1 MQTKLDEAKAE
12 LLENAARVAENSPGW
27 KTGGLGGGPR
37 EDETPAGS
45 RGAGSSAAEDV
56 DSPGRATLL
65 AYLQRYYLHT
75 APEDLAGRDPVDVA
89 GAALSHFRLAG
100 TRPQGTAN
108 VRVYT
113 PTVEENG
120 WTCSH
125 SVVEVVTDDMPFLVD
140 SVTNELTRQGR
151 GIHAVIHPQVAVR
164 RDVTGRL
171 VAVLPEGAAG
181 PEERPHDALTES
193 WIHVEVDRE
202 SDRSDLKQI
211 TTDLLRVL
219 SDVRET
225 VEDWE
230 KMRDSALRIAE
241 ELPGEPTADDL
252 RDQEVEEARE
262 LLRWLAADHFTF
274 LGYREYRLSD
284 GDSLAAVPGTG
295 LGVLR
300 SDPRHSEDENH
311 PVSPSFSRL
320 PADARAKA
328 REHKLL
334 VITKANSRATVH
346 RPGYLDYVGVKKFDD
361 KGNVVGERRFLGLF
375 SSAAYTESVR
385 RVPVVRRKVAEVLE
399 GAGFSPNSHD
409 GRDLLQILETYP
421 RDELFQTPVD
431 ELRSIVTSVLY
442 LQERRRLRLYLR
454 QDEYGRYYSALVY
467 LPRDRYTTGVRL
479 RLVDIL
485 KEELGGTSVDFTA
498 WNTESILSRLHFVV
512 RVPRGTELAKLTDA
526 DTDRIEGRLVE
537 AARSWA
543 DAFAEA
549 LNDECGEE
557 RAAEL
562 LRRYGTAIPEGYKA
576 DHSPRA
582 AVADLVHLEAL
593 DKTEKDFSL
602 SLYEPVGAGPGER
615 RFKIYRSGE
624 QVSLSAVL
632 PVLQRLGVEVVDEHP
647 YELRCS
653 DRTHVWIYD
662 FGLRLPQGG
671 SGSGDY
677 LTEDDRD
684 RFQEA
689 FAAVWTGAAENDGF
703 NALVLRAGLDW
714 RQAMV
719 LRAYA
724 KYLRQS
730 GSTFSQDYM
739 EDTLRTNVHTTR
751 LLVSL
756 FEARMSPS
764 RQRAGTELIDG
775 LMEELD
781 GALDQVASLDEDRIL
796 RSFLTLI
803 KATLRTNYFQ
813 SAGEGSIGRGQSAG
827 EGSIG
832 RGQSAGEGS
841 ARVHGT
847 DKASARV
854 HGTGEASARV
864 HGTGEASARSHS
876 TDKASA
882 RVHGTGE
889 ASARSHGTDKASARS
904 HSTGEASA
912 RRGQKAPGGEPHRYV
927 SMKFDPQAIPDLP
940 APRPA
945 YEIWVYSPRVEGVH
959 LRFGKVARGGLRWS
973 DRREDFRTE
982 ILGLVKA
989 QMVKNTV
996 IVPVGAKG
1004 GFVAKQL
1011 PDPAADRD
1019 AWLAEGIASYKV
1031 FISALLDITD
1041 NMVAGEVVPPAD
1053 VVRHDGDDTY
1063 LVVAADK
1070 GTASFSDIA
1079 NDVAVAYDFWL
1090 GDAFAS
1096 GGSAGYDHKGMGIT
1110 ARGAW
1115 ESVKR
1120 HFRELGHDTQS
1131 EDFTVVGVGDMSGDV
1146 FGNGMLLSEHIRL
1159 VAAFDHR
1166 HIFLD
1171 PHPDAATSYAER
1183 RRLYDVPRSS
1193 WADYDKGL
1201 LSPGGGIHPRTA
1213 KSIPVNAHV
1222 REALGIEPGVTKL
1235 TPADLMKAILAAP
1248 VDLLWN
1254 GGIGTYVKAST
1265 ESNADVGDKAND
1277 AIRVNGE
1284 DLRAKVVGEGGNLG
1298 LTQLGRIEFA
1308 RRGADGEGGKVN
1320 TDAIDNSAGV
1330 DTSDHEVNIKIL
1342 LNGLVTEGDMTVKQ
1356 RNKLLAA
1363 MTDEIGELVLR
1374 NNYAQNTALGNAQAQ
1389 APSLLHAHQRF
1400 MRRLVR
1406 DGHLNRALEFLPP
1419 ERQIRELLNSGRG
1432 LSQPELAVLL
1442 AYTKITV
1449 ADELIHTGLP
1459 DDPYLRKLLLA
1470 YFPQQ
1475 LREQF
1480 PERIGSH
1487 ALRRE
1492 IITTVLVNDTVNTGG
1507 STFLHR
1513 LREETGAS
1521 VEEIVRAQTA
1531 SREIFGLSAVWDAV
1545 EALDN
1550 RAPAAVQTRIRLHSR
1565 RLVERGTRWL
1575 LGNRPQPLEI
1585 AGTIEFFAAGV
1596 ERVWAQLPT
1605 MLRGAELE
1613 WYQRILAEL
1622 TDAGVPEELAL
1633 RVAGFSS
1640 AFPTLDIVAI
1650 ADRTKQDPLSVAEV
1664 YYDLG
1669 DRLRISRL
1677 MDRIV
1682 ELPRADRWQSMA
1694 RASIRED
1701 LYAAHAGLT
1710 SDVLT
1715 VGNGNA
1721 TPEERFAA
1729 WERKNAAILSRSRAT
1744 LDEIQSSDAFD
1755 LANLSVAMRTMR
1767 GLLRTHS

>member
-12 LLENAARVAENSPGW
+12 LLARAAKVADNSPG
-27 KTGGLGGGPR
+27 GGVGGPGG
-37 EDETPAGS
+37 TPGVRVAAAGADQE
-45 RGAGSSAAEDV
+45 RPGQDV
-56 DSPGRATLL
+56 LL

-75 APEDLAGRDPVDVA
+75 APEDIAGRDPVDVF
-89 GAALSHFRLAG
+89 GAASSHYRLAE

-108 VRVYT
+108 VRVHT

-140 SVTNELTRQGR
+140 SVTNELSRQGR
-151 GIHAVIHPQVAVR
+151 GIHVVIHPQVVVR
-164 RDVTGRL
+164 RDVTGKL
-171 VAVLPEGAAG
+171 IEVLADGNGISTSLQGRKDAKGAG
-181 PEERPHDALTES
+181 TGLPHDALVES
-193 WIHVEVDRE
+193 WIHVEIDRE
-202 SDRSDLKQI
+202 TDRSDLQQI
-211 TTDLLRVL
+211 STDLLRVL

-225 VEDWE
+225 VEDWD
-230 KMRDSALRIAE
+230 KMRDAALRIADD
-241 ELPGEPTADDL
+241 LPGEPLDDL
-252 RDQEVEEARE
+252 ADEEVNEARE

-274 LGYREYRLSD
+274 LGYREYELKD
-284 GDSLAAVPGTG
+284 TDALAAVPGTG
-295 LGVLR
+295 LGILR
-300 SDPRHSEDENH
+300 SDPHHSVDEAH
-311 PVSPSFSRL
+311 PVSPSFDRL

-328 REHKLL
+328 RERKLL
-334 VITKANSRATVH
+334 ILTKANSRSTVH
-346 RPGYLDYVGVKKFDD
+346 RPSYLDYVGVKKFDAD
-361 KGNVVGERRFLGLF
+361 GNVIGERRFLGLF

-385 RVPVVRRKVAEVLE
+385 RVPVIRRKVAEVLE

-431 ELRSIVTSVLY
+431 QLRSVVTSVLY

-454 QDEYGRYYSALVY
+454 QDEYGRYYSAIVY

-479 RLVDIL
+479 RLIDIL

-512 RVPRGTELAKLTDA
+512 RVAPGTELPDLTDA
-526 DTDRIEGRLVE
+526 EADRIEARLVE

-543 DAFAEA
+543 DGFQEA
-549 LNDECGEE
+549 LNAECGEE

-562 LRRYGTAIPEGYKA
+562 MRQYGHSFPEGYKA
-576 DHSPRA
+576 DHTPRS

-593 DKTEKDFSL
+593 KKDEKDFAL

-615 RFKIYRSGE
+615 RFKIYRTGE

-632 PVLQRLGVEVVDEHP
+632 PALQRLGVEVVDERP
-647 YELRCS
+647 YELRCA
-653 DRTHVWIYD
+653 DRTHAWIYD
-662 FGLRLPQGG
+662 FGLRMPQTNGNG
-671 SGSGDY
+671 NY
-677 LTEDDRD
+677 LADDARD
-684 RFQEA
+684 RFQDA
-689 FAAVWTGAAENDGF
+689 FAAVWTGEAENDGF
-703 NALVLRAGLDW
+703 NSLVLGAGLNW

-724 KYLRQS
+724 KYLRQA

-739 EDTLRTNVHTTR
+739 ESTLRNNVHTTR

-756 FEARMSPS
+756 FEARMSPE
-764 RQRAGTELIDG
+764 RQRAGTELTDG
-775 LMEELD
+775 LLEELD

-796 RSFLTLI
+796 RSFLTVI
-803 KATLRTNYFQ
+803 KATLRTNFFQ
-813 SAGEGSIGRGQSAG
+813 MADDGRP
-827 EGSIG
+827 
-832 RGQSAGEGS
+832 
-841 ARVHGT
+841 
-847 DKASARV
+847 
-854 HGTGEASARV
+854 
-864 HGTGEASARSHS
+864 HS
-876 TDKASA
+876 
-882 RVHGTGE
+882 
-889 ASARSHGTDKASARS
+889 
-904 HSTGEASA
+904 
-912 RRGQKAPGGEPHRYV
+912 YV
-927 SMKFDPQAIPDLP
+927 SMKFDPQSIPDLP

-945 YEIWVYSPRVEGVH
+945 FEIWVYSPRVEGVH

-1011 PDPAADRD
+1011 PDPAVDRD
-1019 AWLAEGIASYKV
+1019 AWMAEGIASYRT

-1041 NMVAGEVVPPAD
+1041 NMVAGEVVPPRD
-1053 VVRHDGDDTY
+1053 VVRHDEDDTY

-1070 GTASFSDIA
+1070 GTAKFSDIA
-1079 NDVAVAYDFWL
+1079 NEVAVSYGFWL

-1120 HFRELGHDTQS
+1120 HFRELGHDTQT

-1166 HIFLD
+1166 HIFID
-1171 PHPDAATSYAER
+1171 PNPDAATSYAER
-1183 RRLYDVPRSS
+1183 RRLFDLPRSS
-1193 WADYDKGL
+1193 WADYNKEL
-1201 LSPGGGIHPRTA
+1201 LSAGGGIHPRSA
-1213 KSIPVNAHV
+1213 KSIPVNAHI
-1222 REALGIEPGVTKL
+1222 REALGIESGVTKM
-1235 TPADLMKAILAAP
+1235 TPAELMQTILKAR

-1254 GGIGTYVKAST
+1254 GGIGTYIKSSA
-1265 ESNADVGDKAND
+1265 ESNPDVGDKAND
-1277 AIRVNGE
+1277 AIRVNGQ

-1298 LTQLGRIEFA
+1298 ATQLGRIEFA
-1308 RRGADGEGGKVN
+1308 RNGGRIN

-1342 LNGLVTEGDMTVKQ
+1342 LNGLVRDGDMTVKQ
-1356 RNKLLAA
+1356 RNKLLAE
-1363 MTDEIGELVLR
+1363 MTDEIGRLVLR
-1374 NNYAQNTALGNAQAQ
+1374 NNYAQNVALANATAQ

-1406 DGHLNRALEFLPP
+1406 DGDLDRGLEFLPTD
-1419 ERQIRELLNSGRG
+1419 RQIRELLNAGKG

-1442 AYTKITV
+1442 AYTKIT
-1449 ADELIHTGLP
+1449 AARELIKTSLP
-1459 DDPYLRKLLLA
+1459 DDPHLQKLLHA

-1480 PERIGSH
+1480 PEAVDGH

-1492 IITTVLVNDTVNTGG
+1492 IITTVLVNDTVNSGG

-1521 VEEIVRAQTA
+1521 IEEIVRAQFA
-1531 SREIFGLSAVWDAV
+1531 AREIFGLGQVWDAV

-1550 RAPAAVQTRIRLHSR
+1550 KVAADVQTRIRLHSR
-1565 RLVERGTRWL
+1565 RLVERGSRWL

-1585 AGTIEFFAAGV
+1585 AGTIDFFKAGV
-1596 ERVWAQLPT
+1596 EQVWAELPK
-1605 MLRGAELE
+1605 MLMGADLD
-1613 WYQRILAEL
+1613 WYQSILDEL
-1622 TDAGVPEELAL
+1622 TEAGVPGELAQ

-1640 AFPTLDIVAI
+1640 AFPVLDIVAI
-1650 ADRTKQDPLSVAEV
+1650 ADRTGKDPLSVAEV
-1664 YYDLG
+1664 YYDLA
-1669 DRLRISRL
+1669 DRLGITQL
-1677 MDRIV
+1677 MDRII

-1701 LYAAHAGLT
+1701 LYAAHAALT
-1710 SDVLT
+1710 ADVLS
-1715 VGNGNA
+1715 VGNGTS
-1721 TPEERFAA
+1721 TPEERFKA
-1729 WERKNAAILSRSRAT
+1729 WEEKNAAILTRSRST
-1744 LDEIQSSDAFD
+1744 LEEIQGSDAFD

-1767 GLLRTHS
+1767 TLLRTHA

>member
-12 LLENAARVAENSPGW
+12 LLTRAARVAENSPVGGRLPNGAP
-27 KTGGLGGGPR
+27 TGSKG
-37 EDETPAGS
+37 DEATPDQDTA
-45 RGAGSSAAEDV
+45 
-56 DSPGRATLL
+56 L
-65 AYLQRYYLHT
+65 AFLQRYYLHT
-75 APEDLAGRDPVDVA
+75 APEDLADRDPVDVF
-89 GAALSHFRLAG
+89 GAAFSHYRLAEN
-100 TRPQGTAN
+100 RPQGTAN
-108 VRVYT
+108 VRVHT

-140 SVTNELTRQGR
+140 SVTNELSRQGR
-151 GIHAVIHPQVAVR
+151 GIHVVIHPQVVVR
-164 RDVTGRL
+164 RDLTGKL
-171 VAVLPEGAAG
+171 LEVLTDPGT
-181 PEERPHDALTES
+181 ERPHDAVTES
-193 WIHVEVDRE
+193 WIHVEMDRE
-202 SDRSDLKQI
+202 TDRADLKQI
-211 TTDLLRVL
+211 SADLLRVL

-230 KMRDSALRIAE
+230 KMRDAALRIAD
-241 ELPGEPTADDL
+241 ELPSEPTADDL
-252 RDQEVEEARE
+252 RDQEVDEARE
-262 LLRWLAADHFTF
+262 LLRWLADNHFTF
-274 LGYREYRLSD
+274 LGFREYDLND
-284 GDSLAAVPGTG
+284 DDSLAAVPGTG
-295 LGVLR
+295 LGILR
-300 SDPRHSEDENH
+300 ADPQHDGEEDH

-334 VITKANSRATVH
+334 VLTKANSRATVH
-346 RPGYLDYVGVKKFDD
+346 RPSYLDYVGVKKFDAE
-361 KGNVVGERRFLGLF
+361 GNVIGERRFLGLF

-385 RVPVVRRKVAEVLE
+385 RVPVIRRKVQEVLK

-421 RDELFQTPVD
+421 RDELFQTPPD
-431 ELRSIVTSVLY
+431 ELRAIVTSVLY

-454 QDEYGRYYSALVY
+454 KDEYGRYYSALVY

-479 RLVDIL
+479 RIIDIL
-485 KEELGGTSVDFTA
+485 KEELGGDSVDFTA

-512 RVPRGTELAKLTDA
+512 RVAPGGGLPQLTDA
-526 DTDRIEGRLVE
+526 DTDRIEARLVE

-543 DAFAEA
+543 DGFGEA
-549 LNDECGEE
+549 LTAECGEE

-562 LRRYGTAIPEGYKA
+562 LRRYSGAFPEGYKA
-576 DHSPRA
+576 DHTPRA
-582 AVADLVHLEAL
+582 AVADLQHLEQL
-593 DKTEKDFSL
+593 KHGREDFAL
-602 SLYEPVGAGPGER
+602 SLYEPVGAAPGER
-615 RFKIYRSGE
+615 RFKIYRSGG

-632 PVLQRLGVEVVDEHP
+632 PVLQRLGVEVTDERP
-647 YELRCS
+647 YELRCT
-653 DRTHVWIYD
+653 DRTNAWIYD
-662 FGLRLPQGG
+662 FGLRLPKSQNGN
-671 SGSGDY
+671 GDY
-677 LTEDDRD
+677 LGDDGRE

-689 FAAVWTGAAENDGF
+689 FSAAWTGEAEVDGF
-703 NALVLRAGLDW
+703 NSLVLRAGLNW

-724 KYLRQS
+724 KYLRQA

-739 EDTLRTNVHTTR
+739 EDTLRNNVHTTR

-756 FEARMSPS
+756 FEARMSPD
-764 RQRAGTELIDG
+764 RQRAGTELTDG
-775 LMEELD
+775 LLEELD

-796 RSFLTLI
+796 RSFLTVI
-803 KATLRTNYFQ
+803 KATLRTNFFQ
-813 SAGEGSIGRGQSAG
+813 EAEGG
-827 EGSIG
+827 
-832 RGQSAGEGS
+832 
-841 ARVHGT
+841 
-847 DKASARV
+847 K
-854 HGTGEASARV
+854 
-864 HGTGEASARSHS
+864 
-876 TDKASA
+876 
-882 RVHGTGE
+882 
-889 ASARSHGTDKASARS
+889 
-904 HSTGEASA
+904 
-912 RRGQKAPGGEPHRYV
+912 PHNYV

-1011 PDPAADRD
+1011 PDPSVDRD
-1019 AWLAEGIASYKV
+1019 AWLAEGVACYKT

-1041 NMVAGEVVPPAD
+1041 NLVAGEVVPPAD
-1053 VVRHDGDDTY
+1053 VVRHDEDDTY

-1070 GTASFSDIA
+1070 GTATFSDIA
-1079 NDVAVAYDFWL
+1079 NEVAQSYNFWL

-1120 HFRELGHDTQS
+1120 HFRELGTDTQT

-1166 HIFLD
+1166 HIVID
-1171 PHPDAATSYAER
+1171 PRPDAATSYAER
-1183 RRLYDVPRSS
+1183 RRLFELPRSS
-1193 WADYDKGL
+1193 WADYNKEL
-1201 LSPGGGIHPRTA
+1201 LSAGGGIFPRSA
-1213 KSIPVNAHV
+1213 KAIQLNAHI
-1222 REALGIEPGVTKL
+1222 REALGIETGVAKM
-1235 TPADLMKAILAAP
+1235 TPADLMKAILQAP

-1254 GGIGTYVKAST
+1254 GGIGTYVKSSA
-1265 ESNADVGDKAND
+1265 ESNSDVGDKAND
-1277 AIRVNGE
+1277 AIRVNGA
-1284 DLRAKVVGEGGNLG
+1284 DLRVKVVGEGGNLG

-1308 RRGADGEGGKVN
+1308 RAGGHIN

-1342 LNGLVTEGDMTVKQ
+1342 LNAVVGAGDMTVKQ
-1356 RNKLLAA
+1356 RNKFLAA
-1363 MTDEIGELVLR
+1363 MTDEVGTLVLR
-1374 NNYAQNTALGNAQAQ
+1374 NNYAQNTALSNAVAQ
-1389 APSLLHAHQRF
+1389 SPSLLHAHQRF
-1400 MRRLVR
+1400 MRRLGR
-1406 DGHLNRALEFLPP
+1406 DGHLDRGLEFLPTD
-1419 ERQIRELLNSGRG
+1419 RQIRELLNSGRG

-1442 AYTKITV
+1442 AYTKITA
-1449 ADELIHTGLP
+1449 ADELIQTTLP
-1459 DDPYLRKLLLA
+1459 DDDYLRRLLHA
-1470 YFPQQ
+1470 YFPQALQ
-1475 LREQF
+1475 EKF
-1480 PERIGSH
+1480 PEQIDEH

-1521 VEEIVRAQTA
+1521 LEEIVRAQLA
-1531 SREIFGLSAVWDAV
+1531 AREIFGLSKVWDAV

-1550 RAPAAVQTRIRLHSR
+1550 VVAADVQTRVRLHSR

-1575 LGNRPQPLEI
+1575 LNNRPQPLQLAE
-1585 AGTIEFFAAGV
+1585 TIDFFSEGV
-1596 ERVWAQLPT
+1596 AEVWTELPKL
-1605 MLRGAELE
+1605 LRGSDQE
-1613 WYQRILAEL
+1613 WYQSIRDEL
-1622 TDAGVPEELAL
+1622 TGAGVPDELAQ

-1640 AFPTLDIVAI
+1640 AFPSLDIVAI
-1650 ADRTKQDPLSVAEV
+1650 ADRMDKEPMAVAEV
-1664 YYDLG
+1664 YYDLA
-1669 DRLRISRL
+1669 DRLRITQL
-1677 MDRIV
+1677 MDRII

-1701 LYAAHAGLT
+1701 LYAAHAALT
-1710 SDVLT
+1710 ADVLAA
-1715 VGNGNA
+1715 GNGED
-1721 TPEERFAA
+1721 TPEQRFKA
-1729 WERKNAAILSRSRAT
+1729 WEEKNAAILSRSRTT

-1767 GLLRTHS
+1767 TLLRTHS

>member
-12 LLENAARVAENSPGW
+12 LLERAARVAENSPVGGNLHLPTG
-27 KTGGLGGGPR
+27 KTG
-37 EDETPAGS
+37 A
-45 RGAGSSAAEDV
+45 SAPDQ
-56 DSPGRATLL
+56 DTLL
-65 AYLQRYYLHT
+65 AFLQRYYLHT
-75 APEDLAGRDPVDVA
+75 APEDLTDRDPDDVF
-89 GAALSHFRLAG
+89 GAAFSHYRLAEN
-100 TRPQGTAN
+100 RPQGTAN
-108 VRVYT
+108 VRVHT
-113 PTVEENG
+113 PTVEEIG

-140 SVTNELTRQGR
+140 SVTNELSRQGR
-151 GIHAVIHPQVAVR
+151 GIHVVIHPQVIVR
-164 RDVTGRL
+164 RDLTGKL
-171 VAVLPEGAAG
+171 IEVLKTRPAG
-181 PEERPHDALTES
+181 ELPHDAFVES
-193 WIHVEVDRE
+193 WIHVEIDRE
-202 SDRSDLKQI
+202 TDRADLKQI
-211 TTDLLRVL
+211 TADLVRVL
-219 SDVRET
+219 SDAREA

-230 KMRDSALRIAE
+230 KMRDSALRIAD
-241 ELPGEPTADDL
+241 ELPTEPTADDL

-262 LLRWLAADHFTF
+262 LLRWLADDHFTF
-274 LGYREYRLSD
+274 LGYREYELRED
-284 GDSLAAVPGTG
+284 DSLAAVPGTG
-295 LGVLR
+295 LGILR
-300 SDPRHSEDENH
+300 SDPHHATDESH
-311 PVSPSFSRL
+311 PVSPSFERL

-334 VITKANSRATVH
+334 VLTKANSRATVH
-346 RPGYLDYVGVKKFDD
+346 RPSYLDYVGVKKFDQD
-361 KGNVVGERRFLGLF
+361 GNVIGERRFLGLF

-385 RVPVVRRKVAEVLE
+385 RVPVVRRKVAEVLK

-421 RDELFQTPVD
+421 RDELFQTPPD

-479 RLVDIL
+479 RIIDIL
-485 KEELGGTSVDFTA
+485 KEELGGISVDFTA

-512 RVPRGTELAKLTDA
+512 RVPQGTELPQLSDA
-526 DTDRIEGRLVE
+526 DKDRIEARLVE

-543 DAFAEA
+543 DGFAEA
-549 LNDECGEE
+549 LNAECGEE

-562 LRRYGTAIPEGYKA
+562 LRRYGNAIPEGYKA
-576 DHSPRA
+576 DHNPRT
-582 AVADLVHLEAL
+582 AVADLVHLEKLGNGKNFA
-593 DKTEKDFSL
+593 L
-602 SLYEPVGAGPGER
+602 SLYEPVGAAPGER
-615 RFKIYRSGE
+615 RFKIYRTGE
-624 QVSLSAVL
+624 SVSLSAVL
-632 PVLQRLGVEVVDEHP
+632 PVLTRLGVEVTDERP

-653 DRTHVWIYD
+653 DRASAWIYD
-662 FGLRLPQGG
+662 FGLRLPKTG
-671 SGSGDY
+671 SGSGDH
-677 LTEDDRD
+677 LGDDGRE

-689 FAAVWTGAAENDGF
+689 FSATWTGQAENDGF
-703 NALVLRAGLDW
+703 NSLVLSAGLNW

-724 KYLRQS
+724 KYLRQA

-739 EDTLRTNVHTTR
+739 EDTLRNNVHTTR

-756 FEARMSPS
+756 FEARMSPD
-764 RQRAGTELIDG
+764 RQRAGLELTDA
-775 LMEELD
+775 LLEELD
-781 GALDQVASLDEDRIL
+781 AALDQVASLDEDRIL
-796 RSFLTLI
+796 RSFLTVI
-803 KATLRTNYFQ
+803 KATLRTNFFQ
-813 SAGEGSIGRGQSAG
+813 EAG
-827 EGSIG
+827 
-832 RGQSAGEGS
+832 
-841 ARVHGT
+841 
-847 DKASARV
+847 
-854 HGTGEASARV
+854 
-864 HGTGEASARSHS
+864 
-876 TDKASA
+876 
-882 RVHGTGE
+882 
-889 ASARSHGTDKASARS
+889 
-904 HSTGEASA
+904 
-912 RRGQKAPGGEPHRYV
+912 GGEPHTYV

-1011 PDPAADRD
+1011 PDPAVDRD
-1019 AWLAEGIASYKV
+1019 AWLAEGIRSYKT

-1070 GTASFSDIA
+1070 GTATFSDIA
-1079 NDVAVAYDFWL
+1079 NGVAESYNFWL

-1096 GGSAGYDHKGMGIT
+1096 GGSAGYDHKKMGIT

-1120 HFRELGHDTQS
+1120 HFRELAVNTQT

-1166 HIFLD
+1166 HIFID
-1171 PHPDAATSYAER
+1171 PNPDAETSYAER
-1183 RRLYDVPRSS
+1183 RRLFELPRSS
-1193 WADYDKGL
+1193 WEEYDKTL
-1201 LSPGGGIHPRTA
+1201 LSQGGGIFPRTA
-1213 KSIPVNAHV
+1213 KAIQLNSHI
-1222 REALGIEPGVTKL
+1222 REALGIEGNIAKM
-1235 TPADLMKAILAAP
+1235 TPADLMRAILKAQ

-1265 ESNADVGDKAND
+1265 ESHADVGDKAND
-1277 AIRVNGE
+1277 AIRVDGA
-1284 DLRAKVVGEGGNLG
+1284 DLRVKVVGEGGNLG

-1308 RRGADGEGGKVN
+1308 QAGGKVN

-1342 LNGLVTEGDMTVKQ
+1342 LNAVVADGDMTVKQ
-1356 RNKLLAA
+1356 RNKLLAE
-1363 MTDEIGELVLR
+1363 MTDEVGALVLR
-1374 NNYAQNTALGNAQAQ
+1374 NNYAQNTAIANALAQ
-1389 APSLLHAHQRF
+1389 SKDMLHAQQRF
-1400 MRRLVR
+1400 MRHLVR
-1406 DGHLNRALEFLPP
+1406 EGHLDRALEFLPTD
-1419 ERQIRELLNSGRG
+1419 RQIRERLGSGQG
-1432 LSQPELAVLL
+1432 LTSPETAVLL

-1449 ADELIHTGLP
+1449 SDELLHTSLP
-1459 DDPYLRKLLLA
+1459 DDVYLRSLLHA
-1470 YFPQQ
+1470 YFPTA

-1480 PERIGSH
+1480 IEQIDNHPLS
-1487 ALRRE
+1487 RE
-1492 IITTVLVNDTVNTGG
+1492 IVTTVLVNDTVNTGG
-1507 STFLHR
+1507 TSFLHR

-1521 VEEIVRAQTA
+1521 LEEIVRAQTA
-1531 SREIFGLSAVWDAV
+1531 ARAIFNSSEVWDAV

-1550 RAPAAVQTRIRLHSR
+1550 TVDAGVQTRIRLHSR

-1575 LGNRPQPLEI
+1575 LNNRPQPLQLAE
-1585 AGTIEFFAAGV
+1585 TIDFFREGV
-1596 ERVWAQLPT
+1596 TRVWAELPKL
-1605 MLRGAELE
+1605 LRGADLE
-1613 WYQRILAEL
+1613 WYQQIYDEL
-1622 TDAGVPEELAL
+1622 SEGGVPDELAQ

-1640 AFPTLDIVAI
+1640 AFPSLDVVAV
-1650 ADRTKQDPLSVAEV
+1650 ADRVGKDPMDVAEV
-1664 YYDLG
+1664 YYDLA
-1669 DRLRISRL
+1669 DRLRVTQL
-1677 MDRIV
+1677 MDRII

-1701 LYAAHAGLT
+1701 LYAAHAALT
-1710 SDVLT
+1710 ADVLA
-1715 VGNGNA
+1715 VGNGGS
-1721 TPEERFAA
+1721 TPEQRYNA
-1729 WERKNAAILSRSRAT
+1729 WEGKNTAILTRARTT
-1744 LDEIQSSDAFD
+1744 LEEIQGSEAFD

-1767 GLLRTHS
+1767 TMLRTRS

>member
-12 LLENAARVAENSPGW
+12 LLARAARVAENSPAGGQLP
-27 KTGGLGGGPR
+27 TGSTSEGSPDR
-37 EDETPAGS
+37 E
-45 RGAGSSAAEDV
+45 
-56 DSPGRATLL
+56 TLL

-75 APEDLAGRDPVDVA
+75 APEDLADRDPVDVF
-89 GAALSHFRLAG
+89 GAALSHYRLAEN
-100 TRPQGTAN
+100 RPQGTAN

-125 SVVEVVTDDMPFLVD
+125 TVIEVVTDDMPFLVD
-140 SVTNELTRQGR
+140 SVTNELSRQGR
-151 GIHAVIHPQVAVR
+151 GIHVVIHPQVVVR

-171 VAVLPEGAAG
+171 IEVLTAEAG
-181 PEERPHDALTES
+181 RGELPHDAVTES
-193 WIHVEVDRE
+193 WIHVEADRE
-202 SDRSDLKQI
+202 TDRADLKQI
-211 TTDLLRVL
+211 TADLLRVL
-219 SDVRET
+219 SDVREA

-230 KMRDSALRIAE
+230 KMRDAALRIAE
-241 ELPGEPTADDL
+241 GLPGEPAADDL
-252 RDQEVEEARE
+252 REQEVEEARE
-262 LLRWLAADHFTF
+262 LLRWLADNHFTF
-274 LGYREYRLSD
+274 LGFREYELTDSD
-284 GDSLAAVPGTG
+284 ALTAVPGTG
-295 LGVLR
+295 LGILR
-300 SDPRHSEDENH
+300 SDPHHSGDETH

-334 VITKANSRATVH
+334 VLTKANSRSTVH
-346 RPGYLDYVGVKKFDD
+346 RPSYLDYVGVKKFDTE
-361 KGNVVGERRFLGLF
+361 GNVVGERRFLGLF

-385 RVPVVRRKVAEVLE
+385 RVPVIRRKVAEVLE

-431 ELRSIVTSVLY
+431 QLRSIVTSVLY

-454 QDEYGRYYSALVY
+454 QDEYGRYYSAIVY

-479 RLVDIL
+479 RLIDIL
-485 KEELGGTSVDFTA
+485 KEELGGISVDFTA

-512 RVPRGTELAKLTDA
+512 RVPAGTELTELTDA
-526 DTDRIEGRLVE
+526 DTERIEARLVE

-543 DAFAEA
+543 DGFAEA
-549 LNDECGEE
+549 MNAECGEE

-562 LRRYGTAIPEGYKA
+562 LRRYGHAFPEGYKA
-576 DHSPRA
+576 DHSPRS
-582 AVADLVHLEAL
+582 AVADLIHLEQL
-593 DKTEKDFSL
+593 THGRNDFAL
-602 SLYEPVGAGPGER
+602 SLYEPVGAGPNER
-615 RFKIYRSGE
+615 RFKIYRIGE

-632 PVLQRLGVEVVDEHP
+632 PVLQRLGVEVVDERP
-647 YELRCS
+647 YELRCA
-653 DRTHVWIYD
+653 DRTHAWIYD
-662 FGLRLPQGG
+662 FGLRMPKPSGNG
-671 SGSGDY
+671 SNGDY
-677 LTEDDRD
+677 LADDARA
-684 RFQEA
+684 RFQDA
-689 FAAVWTGAAENDGF
+689 FAAVWTGQAENDGF
-703 NALVLRAGLDW
+703 NSLVLSAGLNW
-714 RQAMV
+714 RQAVV
-719 LRAYA
+719 LRSYA
-724 KYLRQS
+724 KYLRQA

-739 EDTLRTNVHTTR
+739 EDTLRNNVHTTR
-751 LLVSL
+751 LLISL
-756 FEARMSPS
+756 FEARMSPG
-764 RQRAGTELIDG
+764 RQRAGTELTDG
-775 LMEELD
+775 ILEELE
-781 GALDQVASLDEDRIL
+781 GALDQVVSLDEDRIL
-796 RSFLTLI
+796 RSFLTVI
-803 KATLRTNYFQ
+803 KATLRTSFFQ
-813 SAGEGSIGRGQSAG
+813 K
-827 EGSIG
+827 
-832 RGQSAGEGS
+832 
-841 ARVHGT
+841 T
-847 DKASARV
+847 K
-854 HGTGEASARV
+854 T
-864 HGTGEASARSHS
+864 
-876 TDKASA
+876 
-882 RVHGTGE
+882 
-889 ASARSHGTDKASARS
+889 
-904 HSTGEASA
+904 
-912 RRGQKAPGGEPHRYV
+912 GEPHSYV

-982 ILGLVKA
+982 VLGLVKA

-1004 GFVAKQL
+1004 GFVAKNL
-1011 PDPAADRD
+1011 PDPSVDRD
-1019 AWLAEGIASYKV
+1019 AWMAEGIASYRT

-1041 NMVAGEVVPPAD
+1041 NMVAGEVVPPKD
-1053 VVRHDGDDTY
+1053 VVRHDEDDTY

-1070 GTASFSDIA
+1070 GTATFSDIA
-1079 NDVAVAYDFWL
+1079 NEIAVAYNFWL

-1096 GGSAGYDHKGMGIT
+1096 GGSVGYDHKGMGIT

-1120 HFRELGHDTQS
+1120 HFRELGHDSQN

-1159 VAAFDHR
+1159 IAAFDHR
-1166 HIFLD
+1166 HIFID
-1171 PHPDAATSYAER
+1171 PNPDAALSYAER
-1183 RRLYDVPRSS
+1183 RRLFELPRSS
-1193 WADYDKGL
+1193 WADYSTSL
-1201 LSPGGGIHPRTA
+1201 LSAGGGIHRRDA
-1213 KSIPVNAHV
+1213 KSIPINAHL
-1222 REALGIEPGVTKL
+1222 REVLGIEAGVSKM
-1235 TPADLMKAILAAP
+1235 TPADLMKAILQAP

-1254 GGIGTYVKAST
+1254 GGIGTYVKSAG

-1284 DLRAKVVGEGGNLG
+1284 DLRARVVGEGGNLG
-1298 LTQLGRIEFA
+1298 ATQLGRIEFA
-1308 RRGADGEGGKVN
+1308 RAGGRIN

-1342 LNGLVTEGDMTVKQ
+1342 LNALVVDGDMTVKQ

-1363 MTDEIGELVLR
+1363 MTDEVGTLVLR
-1374 NNYAQNTALGNAQAQ
+1374 NNYAQNVALSNAVVQ

-1400 MRRLVR
+1400 MRRLSR
-1406 DGHLNRALEFLPP
+1406 DGHLNRELEFLPTD
-1419 ERQIRELLNSGRG
+1419 RQIRELLSNGRG

-1459 DDPYLRKLLLA
+1459 DDPHLRVLLHE
-1470 YFPQQ
+1470 YFPEA
-1475 LREQF
+1475 LREKFTEQ
-1480 PERIGSH
+1480 IDAH

-1492 IITTVLVNDTVNTGG
+1492 IVTTVLVNDTVNTGG

-1521 VEEIVRAQTA
+1521 IEEIVRAQFA
-1531 SREIFGLSAVWDAV
+1531 ARAIFGLSKVWDAV

-1550 RAPAAVQTRIRLHSR
+1550 VVAADVQTRIRLHSR

-1585 AGTIEFFAAGV
+1585 GETIEFFREGV
-1596 ERVWAQLPT
+1596 VKVWDELPK
-1605 MLRGAELE
+1605 MLRGADQE
-1613 WYQRILAEL
+1613 WYQGIVDEL
-1622 TDAGVPEELAL
+1622 TGAGVPEELAV

-1640 AFPTLDIVAI
+1640 AFPALDIVAI
-1650 ADRTKQDPLSVAEV
+1650 AERTDKSPMDVAEV
-1664 YYDLG
+1664 YYDLA
-1669 DRLRISRL
+1669 DRLSITKL
-1677 MDRIV
+1677 MDRII

-1710 SDVLT
+1710 QDVLS
-1715 VGNGNA
+1715 VGNGA
-1721 TPEERFAA
+1721 STPEQRFKA
-1729 WERKNAAILSRSRAT
+1729 WEEKNAAILGRARTT
-1744 LDEIQSSDAFD
+1744 LEEIQGSDAFD

-1767 GLLRTHS
+1767 TMLRTRV

>member
-12 LLENAARVAENSPGW
+12 LLERAARVAEHSPVGGRLP
-27 KTGGLGGGPR
+27 TGPEGDRPDRDTVL
-37 EDETPAGS
+37 D
-45 RGAGSSAAEDV
+45 
-56 DSPGRATLL
+56 
-65 AYLQRYYLHT
+65 YLQRYYLHT
-75 APEDLAGRDPVDVA
+75 APEDLTDRDPDDVF
-89 GAALSHFRLAG
+89 GAALSHYRLAEN
-100 TRPQGTAN
+100 RPQGTAN
-108 VRVYT
+108 VRVHT

-120 WTCSH
+120 WTSSH

-140 SVTNELTRQGR
+140 SVTNELSRQGR
-151 GIHAVIHPQVAVR
+151 GIHVVIHPQVLVR
-164 RDVTGRL
+164 RDITGKL
-171 VAVLPEGAAG
+171 IEVLSTQIHGEL
-181 PEERPHDALTES
+181 PHDALPES
-193 WIHVEVDRE
+193 WIHVEIDRE
-202 SDRSDLKQI
+202 TDRADLKQI
-211 TTDLLRVL
+211 TADLLRVL

-230 KMRDSALRIAE
+230 KMRDAALRIAE
-241 ELPGEPTADDL
+241 GLPAEPTASDL
-252 RDQEVEEARE
+252 RPTEVEEAQE
-262 LLRWLAADHFTF
+262 LLRWLADDHFTF
-274 LGYREYRLSD
+274 LGYREYELVD
-284 GDSLAAVPGTG
+284 GDALAAVPGTG
-295 LGVLR
+295 LGILR
-300 SDPRHSEDENH
+300 SDPHHADGESGHHAH

-334 VITKANSRATVH
+334 ILTKANSRATVH
-346 RPGYLDYVGVKKFDD
+346 RPSYLDYVGVKKFDAD
-361 KGNVVGERRFLGLF
+361 GNVIGERRFLGLF

-385 RVPVVRRKVAEVLE
+385 RVPVVKRKVQEVLA

-431 ELRSIVTSVLY
+431 QLQAIVTSVLY

-467 LPRDRYTTGVRL
+467 LPRDRYTTRVRL
-479 RLVDIL
+479 RIIDIL
-485 KEELGGTSVDFTA
+485 KEELNGTSVDFTA
-498 WNTESILSRLHFVV
+498 WNTESILSRLHFVI
-512 RVPRGTELAKLTDA
+512 RVEPGTALTKLTDA
-526 DTDRIEGRLVE
+526 DVDRIEARLVE

-543 DAFAEA
+543 DGFAEA
-549 LNDECGEE
+549 LNAEFGEE

-562 LRRYGTAIPEGYKA
+562 LRRYGNAFSEGYKA

-582 AVADLVHLEAL
+582 AVADLVRMEAL
-593 DKTEKDFSL
+593 AAGGKDFAL
-602 SLYEPVGAGPGER
+602 SLYEPVAAGPGER
-615 RFKIYRSGE
+615 RFKIYKTGE

-632 PVLQRLGVEVVDEHP
+632 PVLNRLGVEVTDERP
-647 YELRCS
+647 YELRCA
-653 DRTHVWIYD
+653 DRTHAWIYD
-662 FGLRLPQGG
+662 FGLRMPVPTGNG
-671 SGSGDY
+671 GDY
-677 LTEDDRD
+677 VGDDARE

-689 FAAVWTGAAENDGF
+689 FAATWTGEAENDNF
-703 NALVLRAGLDW
+703 NSLVLSAGLTW
-714 RQAMV
+714 REAMV

-724 KYLRQS
+724 KYLRQA

-739 EDTLRTNVHTTR
+739 EDTLRNNVHTTR

-756 FEARMSPS
+756 FEARMAPE
-764 RQRAGTELIDG
+764 RQRAGTELTDG
-775 LMEELD
+775 ILEELD

-796 RSFLTLI
+796 RSFLTVI
-803 KATLRTNYFQ
+803 KATLRTNFFQ
-813 SAGEGSIGRGQSAG
+813 KSAD
-827 EGSIG
+827 
-832 RGQSAGEGS
+832 
-841 ARVHGT
+841 GT
-847 DKASARV
+847 
-854 HGTGEASARV
+854 
-864 HGTGEASARSHS
+864 
-876 TDKASA
+876 
-882 RVHGTGE
+882 
-889 ASARSHGTDKASARS
+889 
-904 HSTGEASA
+904 
-912 RRGQKAPGGEPHRYV
+912 PHAYV

-945 YEIWVYSPRVEGVH
+945 FEIWVYSPRVEGVH

-1011 PDPAADRD
+1011 PDPAVDRD
-1019 AWLAEGIASYKV
+1019 AWMAEGIASYKT

-1041 NMVAGEVVPPAD
+1041 NMVAGEVVPPVD
-1053 VVRHDGDDTY
+1053 VVRHDEDDTY

-1070 GTASFSDIA
+1070 GTATFSDIA
-1079 NDVAVAYDFWL
+1079 NGVAEDYGFWL

-1120 HFRELGHDTQS
+1120 HFRELGHDTQT

-1166 HIFLD
+1166 HIFID
-1171 PHPDAATSYAER
+1171 PNPDAATSYAER
-1183 RRLYDVPRSS
+1183 RRLFELPRSS
-1193 WADYDKGL
+1193 WADYDASL
-1201 LSPGGGIHPRTA
+1201 LSAGGGVHPRTA

-1222 REALGIEPGVTKL
+1222 RAALGIEDGVTKL
-1235 TPADLMKAILAAP
+1235 TPAELMKAILQAP

-1254 GGIGTYVKAST
+1254 GGIGTYVKSSA

-1277 AIRVNGE
+1277 AIRVDGQ
-1284 DLRAKVVGEGGNLG
+1284 DVRAKVVGEGGNLG
-1298 LTQLGRIEFA
+1298 ATQLGRIEFA
-1308 RRGADGEGGKVN
+1308 RAGGPERTGGKIN

-1342 LNGLVTEGDMTVKQ
+1342 LNGLVAEGDMTVKQ
-1356 RNKLLAA
+1356 RNKILAE
-1363 MTDEIGELVLR
+1363 MTDEVGRLVLR
-1374 NNYAQNTALGNAQAQ
+1374 NNYAQNVALANAVAQ
-1389 APSLLHAHQRF
+1389 SPSLLHAHQRF
-1400 MRRLVR
+1400 MRRLGR
-1406 DGHLNRALEFLPP
+1406 DGALDRQLEFLPND
-1419 ERQIRELLNSGRG
+1419 RQIRELLNNDKG

-1449 ADELIHTGLP
+1449 ADELIGTELP
-1459 DDPYLRKLLLA
+1459 DDPYLAGLLHA
-1470 YFPQQ
+1470 YFPTL
-1475 LREQF
+1475 LREKF
-1480 PERIGSH
+1480 GEAVDGH

-1521 VEEIVRAQTA
+1521 LEEIVRAQTA
-1531 SREIFGLSAVWDAV
+1531 ARTIFRLAEVWDAV

-1550 RAPAAVQTRIRLHSR
+1550 QVPAEIQTRMRLHSR

-1575 LGNRPQPLEI
+1575 LNNRPQPLAIGE
-1585 AGTIEFFAAGV
+1585 TIDFFAERV
-1596 ERVWAQLPT
+1596 ERVWERLPQL
-1605 MLRGAELE
+1605 LRGSDAE
-1613 WYQRILAEL
+1613 WYRSILDEL
-1622 TDAGVPEELAL
+1622 TGFGVPEELAV

-1640 AFPTLDIVAI
+1640 AFPTLDIVAV
-1650 ADRTKQDPLSVAEV
+1650 ADRMEKDPLDVAEV
-1664 YYDLG
+1664 YYDLA
-1669 DRLRISRL
+1669 DRLRITDL
-1677 MDRIV
+1677 MDRII

-1701 LYAAHAGLT
+1701 LFAAHAALT
-1710 SDVLT
+1710 SDVLAA
-1715 VGNGNA
+1715 GNGTS
-1721 TPEERFAA
+1721 TPEERFKA
-1729 WERKNAAILSRSRAT
+1729 WEEKNAAILGRARTT
-1744 LDEIQSSDAFD
+1744 LEEIQGSDTFD

-1767 GLLRTHS
+1767 TLLRTHS